1 MARHFL
7 WRGAFAVVV
16 LLLVTMVAFF
26 IIELPPGD
34 YVTDLVAQ
42 LRSSGAQVTL
52 EMEAALRHQYGVDR
66 PVYVRYLLWMGKM
79 IRGEMGLSYEWRRPV
94 RDLIA
99 ERLPLS
105 IMISI
110 LTLIVT
116 YAIAIPIGIYSATR
130 QYSWGDYAATVLGYA
145 GVSVPSFLLALILML
160 AAQKWFGL
168 SIGGL
173 FTFENKFAPWSWG
186 KFLDL
191 LTHLPIPLLVIGL
204 SGTAGVIRVM
214 RGVLLDELQKQY
226 VMTAR
231 AKGVDEQ
238 RLLFKYPVRIALNPI
253 ISGIGGVFPEL
264 VSGTV
269 ITAIV
274 LNLPT
279 VGPLL
284 FNALTQED
292 MQLAASIVMVLSVL
306 TIIGVFVSDM
316 MLLWLDPRIR
326 FGSEKATA

>member
-1 MARHFL
+1 VARHFL

-16 LLLVTMVAFF
+16 LLLVTVVAFF

-34 YVTDLVAQ
+34 YVTDLVAR

-66 PVYVRYLLWMGKM
+66 PIHVRYLLWMGKM

-94 RDLIA
+94 RDLIG

-130 QYSWGDYAATVLGYA
+130 QYSWGDYTATVLGYA

-231 AKGVDEQ
+231 AKGVAEQ

-253 ISGIGGVFPEL
+253 VSTVSFILPAI
-264 VSGTV
+264 VSGETIV
-269 ITAIV
+269 AIV
-274 LNLPT
+274 MSLDT
-279 VGPLL
+279 MGPLL
-284 FNALTQED
+284 FSALITQD
-292 MQLAASIVMVLSVL
+292 TFLAASGVMVLSFLTVL
-306 TIIGVFVSDM
+306 GAIVADA
-316 MLLWLDPRIR
+316 LLVWVDPRIR
-326 FGSEKATA
+326 LEGKTA

>member
-1 MARHFL
+1 MAQHFL
-7 WRGAFAVVV
+7 WRGVFATVV
-16 LLLVTMVAFF
+16 LLLVTVVAFF

-34 YVTDLVAQ
+34 YVTDLVAR

-66 PVYVRYLLWMGKM
+66 PIYVRYLLWIGKI
-79 IRGEMGLSYEWRRPV
+79 IRGDMGLSYEWRRPV

-105 IMISI
+105 IAISI

-130 QYSWGDYAATVLGYA
+130 QYSWGDYTVTVLGYA
-145 GVSVPSFLLALILML
+145 GVSVPSFLLALMLML
-160 AAQKWFGL
+160 AAQKWLGL

-173 FTFENKFAPWSWG
+173 FTFDNKFAPWSWG

-191 LTHLPIPLLVIGL
+191 LAHLPIPLLVIGL

-231 AKGVDEQ
+231 AKGVAEP

-253 ISGIGGVFPEL
+253 VSTVSFILPAI
-264 VSGTV
+264 VSGETIV
-269 ITAIV
+269 AIV
-274 LNLPT
+274 MSLDT
-279 VGPLL
+279 MGPLL
-284 FNALTQED
+284 FSALITQD
-292 MQLAASIVMVLSVL
+292 TFLAASGVMVLSFLTVL
-306 TIIGVFVSDM
+306 GAILADA
-316 MLLWLDPRIR
+316 MLLWIDPRIR
-326 FGSEKATA
+326 LEGNPA

>member
-7 WRGAFAVVV
+7 WRGVFAVVV
-16 LLLVTMVAFF
+16 LLLVTVVAFF

-34 YVTDLVAQ
+34 YVTDLVAR

-116 YAIAIPIGIYSATR
+116 YGIAIQIGIYSATL
-130 QYSWGDYAATVLGYA
+130 QCSWGDYPATVLGYT

-160 AAQKWFGL
+160 AAQKWFGF
-168 SIGGL
+168 SIGGHQRQHRPA
-173 FTFENKFAPWSWG
+173 E
-186 KFLDL
+186 
-191 LTHLPIPLLVIGL
+191 
-204 SGTAGVIRVM
+204 RV
-214 RGVLLDELQKQY
+214 
-226 VMTAR
+226 
-231 AKGVDEQ
+231 
-238 RLLFKYPVRIALNPI
+238 P
-253 ISGIGGVFPEL
+253 
-264 VSGTV
+264 
-269 ITAIV
+269 
-274 LNLPT
+274 
-279 VGPLL
+279 
-284 FNALTQED
+284 
-292 MQLAASIVMVLSVL
+292 QL
-306 TIIGVFVSDM
+306 
-316 MLLWLDPRIR
+316 
-326 FGSEKATA
+326 

>member
-7 WRGAFAVVV
+7 WRGVFAVVV
-16 LLLVTMVAFF
+16 LLLVTVVAFF

-34 YVTDLVAQ
+34 YVTDLVAR

-116 YAIAIPIGIYSATR
+116 YAIAIPIGIFSATR
-130 QYSWGDYAATVLGYA
+130 QYSWGDYTATVLGYA

-253 ISGIGGVFPEL
+253 VSTVSFILPAI
-264 VSGTV
+264 VSGETIV
-269 ITAIV
+269 AIV
-274 LNLPT
+274 MSLET
-279 VGPLL
+279 MGPLL
-284 FNALTQED
+284 FSALITQD
-292 MQLAASIVMVLSVL
+292 TFLAASGVMVLSFLTVL
-306 TIIGVFVSDM
+306 GAILADA
-316 MLLWLDPRIR
+316 LLVWVDPRIR
-326 FGSEKATA
+326 LESKSA

>member
-7 WRGAFAVVV
+7 WRGVFAVVV
-16 LLLVTMVAFF
+16 LLLVTVVAFF

-34 YVTDLVAQ
+34 YVTDLVAR

-130 QYSWGDYAATVLGYA
+130 QYSWGDYTATVLGYA

-186 KFLDL
+186 KFVDL

-253 ISGIGGVFPEL
+253 VSTVSFILPAI
-264 VSGTV
+264 VSGETIV
-269 ITAIV
+269 AIV
-274 LNLPT
+274 MSLET
-279 VGPLL
+279 MGPLL
-284 FNALTQED
+284 FSALITQD
-292 MQLAASIVMVLSVL
+292 TFLAASGVMVLSFLTVL
-306 TIIGVFVSDM
+306 GAILADA
-316 MLLWLDPRIR
+316 LLVWVDPRIR
-326 FGSEKATA
+326 LEGKTA

>member
-7 WRGAFAVVV
+7 WRGVFAVVV
-16 LLLVTMVAFF
+16 LLLVTVVAFF

-34 YVTDLVAQ
+34 YVTDLVAR

-66 PVYVRYLLWMGKM
+66 PVYVRYLRWMGKM
-79 IRGEMGLSYEWRRPV
+79 VRGEMGLSYEWRRPV

-116 YAIAIPIGIYSATR
+116 YAVAIPIGIYSATR
-130 QYSWGDYAATVLGYA
+130 QYSWGDYTATVLGYA

-253 ISGIGGVFPEL
+253 VSTVSFVLPAI
-264 VSGTV
+264 VSGETIV
-269 ITAIV
+269 AIV
-274 LNLPT
+274 MSLET
-279 VGPLL
+279 MGPLL
-284 FNALTQED
+284 FSALITQD
-292 MQLAASIVMVLSVL
+292 TFLAASGVMVLSFLTVL
-306 TIIGVFVSDM
+306 GAIVADA
-316 MLLWLDPRIR
+316 LLVWVDPRIR
-326 FGSEKATA
+326 LEGKSA

>member
-7 WRGAFAVVV
+7 WRGVFAVVV

-34 YVTDLVAQ
+34 YVTDLVAR

-253 ISGIGGVFPEL
+253 VSTVSFVLPAI
-264 VSGTV
+264 VSGETIV
-269 ITAIV
+269 AIV
-274 LNLPT
+274 MSLET
-279 VGPLL
+279 MGPLL
-284 FNALTQED
+284 FSALITQD
-292 MQLAASIVMVLSVL
+292 TFLAASGVMALSFLTVLGAIL
-306 TIIGVFVSDM
+306 ADA
-316 MLLWLDPRIR
+316 LLVWVDPRIR
-326 FGSEKATA
+326 LEGKSA

>member
-7 WRGAFAVVV
+7 WRGLFAVVV
-16 LLLVTMVAFF
+16 LLLVTVVAFF

-34 YVTDLVAQ
+34 YVTDLVAR
-42 LRSSGAQVTL
+42 LRSSGAQVPL

-66 PVYVRYLLWMGKM
+66 PVYVRYLLWMSKM
-79 IRGEMGLSYEWRRPV
+79 IRGDMGLSYEWRRPV

-105 IMISI
+105 ITISI
-110 LTLIVT
+110 LTLIIT

-130 QYSWGDYAATVLGYA
+130 QYSWGDYTATVLGYA
-145 GVSVPSFLLALILML
+145 GVSVPSFLLALMLML

-173 FTFENKFAPWSWG
+173 FTFDNKFAPWSWG

-253 ISGIGGVFPEL
+253 VSTVSFILPAI
-264 VSGTV
+264 VSGETIV
-269 ITAIV
+269 AIV
-274 LNLPT
+274 MSLET
-279 VGPLL
+279 MGPLL
-284 FNALTQED
+284 FSALITQD
-292 MQLAASIVMVLSVL
+292 TFLAASGVMVLSFLTVL
-306 TIIGVFVSDM
+306 GAILADA
-316 MLLWLDPRIR
+316 LLVWVDPRIR
-326 FGSEKATA
+326 LEGNSA

>member
-1 MARHFL
+1 VARHFL
-7 WRGAFAVVV
+7 WRGVFAVVV
-16 LLLVTMVAFF
+16 LLLVTVVAFF
-26 IIELPPGD
+26 IVELPPGD
-34 YVTDLVAQ
+34 YVTDLVAR

-130 QYSWGDYAATVLGYA
+130 QYSWGDYTATVLGYA

-253 ISGIGGVFPEL
+253 VSTVSFILPAI
-264 VSGTV
+264 VSGETIV
-269 ITAIV
+269 AIV
-274 LNLPT
+274 MSLET
-279 VGPLL
+279 MGPLL
-284 FNALTQED
+284 FSALITQD
-292 MQLAASIVMVLSVL
+292 TFLAASGVMVLSFLTVL
-306 TIIGVFVSDM
+306 GAIVADA
-316 MLLWLDPRIR
+316 LLVWVDPRIR
-326 FGSEKATA
+326 LEGKTA

>member
-16 LLLVTMVAFF
+16 LLLVTVVAFF

-34 YVTDLVAQ
+34 YVTDLVAR

-66 PVYVRYLLWMGKM
+66 PIHVRYLLWMGKM

-130 QYSWGDYAATVLGYA
+130 QYSWGDYTATVLGYA

-253 ISGIGGVFPEL
+253 VSTVSFILPAI
-264 VSGTV
+264 VSGETIV
-269 ITAIV
+269 AIV
-274 LNLPT
+274 MSLDT
-279 VGPLL
+279 MGPLL
-284 FNALTQED
+284 FSALITQD
-292 MQLAASIVMVLSVL
+292 TFLAASGVMVLSFLTVL
-306 TIIGVFVSDM
+306 GAIVADA
-316 MLLWLDPRIR
+316 LLVWVDPRIR
-326 FGSEKATA
+326 LEGKSA

>member
-7 WRGAFAVVV
+7 WRGVFAVVV
-16 LLLVTMVAFF
+16 LLLVTVVAFF
-26 IIELPPGD
+26 IVELPPGD
-34 YVTDLVAQ
+34 YVTDLVAR

-130 QYSWGDYAATVLGYA
+130 QYSWGDYTATVLGYA

-238 RLLFKYPVRIALNPI
+238 QLLFKYPVRIALNPI
-253 ISGIGGVFPEL
+253 VSTVSFILPAI
-264 VSGTV
+264 VSGETIV
-269 ITAIV
+269 AIV
-274 LNLPT
+274 MSLET
-279 VGPLL
+279 MGPLL
-284 FNALTQED
+284 FSALITQD
-292 MQLAASIVMVLSVL
+292 TFLAASGVMVLSFLTVL
-306 TIIGVFVSDM
+306 GAIVADA
-316 MLLWLDPRIR
+316 LLVWVDPRIR
-326 FGSEKATA
+326 LEGKTA

>member
-7 WRGAFAVVV
+7 WRGVFAVVV
-16 LLLVTMVAFF
+16 LLLVTVVAFF

-34 YVTDLVAQ
+34 YVTDLVAR

-66 PVYVRYLLWMGKM
+66 PVYVRYLLWMGKV

-130 QYSWGDYAATVLGYA
+130 QYSWGDYTATVLGYA

-253 ISGIGGVFPEL
+253 VSTVSFILPAI
-264 VSGTV
+264 VSGETIV
-269 ITAIV
+269 AIV
-274 LNLPT
+274 MSLET
-279 VGPLL
+279 MGPLL
-284 FNALTQED
+284 FSALITQD
-292 MQLAASIVMVLSVL
+292 TFLAASGVMVLSFLTVL
-306 TIIGVFVSDM
+306 GAIVADA
-316 MLLWLDPRIR
+316 LLVWVDPRIR
-326 FGSEKATA
+326 LEGKTA

>member
-16 LLLVTMVAFF
+16 LLLVTVVAFC

-34 YVTDLVAQ
+34 YVTDLVAR

-66 PVYVRYLLWMGKM
+66 PIHVRYLLWMGKM

-116 YAIAIPIGIYSATR
+116 YGIAIPIGIYSATR
-130 QYSWGDYAATVLGYA
+130 QYSWGDYTATVLGYA

-253 ISGIGGVFPEL
+253 VSTVSFILPAI
-264 VSGTV
+264 VSGETIV
-269 ITAIV
+269 AIV
-274 LNLPT
+274 MSLDT
-279 VGPLL
+279 MGPLL
-284 FNALTQED
+284 FSALITQD
-292 MQLAASIVMVLSVL
+292 TFLAASGVMVLSFLTVL
-306 TIIGVFVSDM
+306 GAIVADA
-316 MLLWLDPRIR
+316 LLVWVDPRIR
-326 FGSEKATA
+326 LEGKTT

>member
-7 WRGAFAVVV
+7 WRGVFAVVV
-16 LLLVTMVAFF
+16 LLLVTVVAFF

-34 YVTDLVAQ
+34 YVTDLVSQ

-130 QYSWGDYAATVLGYA
+130 QYSWGDYTATVLGYA

-191 LTHLPIPLLVIGL
+191 LTHLPIPVLVIGL

-253 ISGIGGVFPEL
+253 VSTVSFILPAI
-264 VSGTV
+264 VSGETIV
-269 ITAIV
+269 AIV
-274 LNLPT
+274 MSLDT
-279 VGPLL
+279 MGPLL
-284 FNALTQED
+284 FSALITQD
-292 MQLAASIVMVLSVL
+292 TFLAASGVMVLSFLTVL
-306 TIIGVFVSDM
+306 GAIVADA
-316 MLLWLDPRIR
+316 LLVWVDPRIR
-326 FGSEKATA
+326 LEGKTA

>member
-7 WRGAFAVVV
+7 WRGVFAVVV
-16 LLLVTMVAFF
+16 LLLVTVVAFF

-34 YVTDLVAQ
+34 YVTDLVSQ

-66 PVYVRYLLWMGKM
+66 PVHVRYLLWMGKM
-79 IRGEMGLSYEWRRPV
+79 VRGEMGLSYEWRRPV

-130 QYSWGDYAATVLGYA
+130 QYSWGDYTATVLGYA

-191 LTHLPIPLLVIGL
+191 LTHLPIPVLVIGL

-253 ISGIGGVFPEL
+253 VSTVSFILPAI
-264 VSGTV
+264 VSGETIV
-269 ITAIV
+269 AIV
-274 LNLPT
+274 MSLDT
-279 VGPLL
+279 MGPLL
-284 FNALTQED
+284 FSALITQD
-292 MQLAASIVMVLSVL
+292 TFLAASGVMVLSFLTVL
-306 TIIGVFVSDM
+306 GAIVADA
-316 MLLWLDPRIR
+316 LLVWVDPRIR
-326 FGSEKATA
+326 LEGKTA

>member
-1 MARHFL
+1 M
-7 WRGAFAVVV
+7 VV
-16 LLLVTMVAFF
+16 LLLVTVVAFF

-34 YVTDLVAQ
+34 YVTDLVSQ

-116 YAIAIPIGIYSATR
+116 YGIAIPIGIYSATR
-130 QYSWGDYAATVLGYA
+130 QYSWGDYTATVLGYA

-253 ISGIGGVFPEL
+253 VSTVSFILPAI
-264 VSGTV
+264 VSGETIV
-269 ITAIV
+269 AIV
-274 LNLPT
+274 MSLDT
-279 VGPLL
+279 MGPLL
-284 FNALTQED
+284 FSALITQD
-292 MQLAASIVMVLSVL
+292 TFLAASGVMVLSFLTVL
-306 TIIGVFVSDM
+306 GAIVADA
-316 MLLWLDPRIR
+316 LLVWVDPRIR
-326 FGSEKATA
+326 LEGKTT

>member
-7 WRGAFAVVV
+7 WRGVFAVVV
-16 LLLVTMVAFF
+16 LLLVTVVAFF

-34 YVTDLVAQ
+34 YVTDLVAR

-116 YAIAIPIGIYSATR
+116 YAIAIPIGIFSATR
-130 QYSWGDYAATVLGYA
+130 QYSWGDYTATVLGYA

-253 ISGIGGVFPEL
+253 VSTVSFILPAI
-264 VSGTV
+264 VSGETIV
-269 ITAIV
+269 AIV
-274 LNLPT
+274 MSLET
-279 VGPLL
+279 MGPLL
-284 FNALTQED
+284 FSALITQD
-292 MQLAASIVMVLSVL
+292 TFLAASGVMVLSFLTVL
-306 TIIGVFVSDM
+306 GAILADA
-316 MLLWLDPRIR
+316 LLVWVDPRIR
-326 FGSEKATA
+326 LEGKTA

>member
-7 WRGAFAVVV
+7 WRGLFAVVV
-16 LLLVTMVAFF
+16 LLLVTVVAFF

-34 YVTDLVAQ
+34 YVTDLVAR
-42 LRSSGAQVTL
+42 LRSSGAQVPL

-66 PVYVRYLLWMGKM
+66 PVYVRYLLWMSKM
-79 IRGEMGLSYEWRRPV
+79 IRGDMGLSYEWRRPV

-105 IMISI
+105 ITISI
-110 LTLIVT
+110 LTLIIT
-116 YAIAIPIGIYSATR
+116 YAIAIPIGIYAATR
-130 QYSWGDYAATVLGYA
+130 QYSWGDYTATVLGYA
-145 GVSVPSFLLALILML
+145 GVSVPSFLLALMLML

-173 FTFENKFAPWSWG
+173 FTFDNKFAPWSWG

-253 ISGIGGVFPEL
+253 VSTVSFILPAI
-264 VSGTV
+264 VSGETIV
-269 ITAIV
+269 AIV
-274 LNLPT
+274 MSLET
-279 VGPLL
+279 MGPLL
-284 FNALTQED
+284 FSALITQD
-292 MQLAASIVMVLSVL
+292 TFLAASGVMVLSFLTVL
-306 TIIGVFVSDM
+306 GAILADA
-316 MLLWLDPRIR
+316 LLVWVDPRIR
-326 FGSEKATA
+326 LEGNSA

>member
-7 WRGAFAVVV
+7 WRGVFALVV
-16 LLLVTMVAFF
+16 LLLVTVVAFF

-34 YVTDLVAQ
+34 YVTDLVAR

-130 QYSWGDYAATVLGYA
+130 QYSWGDYTATVLGYA

-191 LTHLPIPLLVIGL
+191 LSHLPIPLLVIGL

-253 ISGIGGVFPEL
+253 VSTVSFILPAI
-264 VSGTV
+264 VSGETIV
-269 ITAIV
+269 AIV
-274 LNLPT
+274 MSLDT
-279 VGPLL
+279 MGPLL
-284 FNALTQED
+284 FSALITQD
-292 MQLAASIVMVLSVL
+292 TFLAASGVMVLSFLTVL
-306 TIIGVFVSDM
+306 GAIVADA
-316 MLLWLDPRIR
+316 LLVWVDPRIR
-326 FGSEKATA
+326 LEGKTA

>member
-253 ISGIGGVFPEL
+253 VSTVSFILPAI
-264 VSGTV
+264 VSGETIV
-269 ITAIV
+269 AIV
-274 LNLPT
+274 MSLET
-279 VGPLL
+279 MGPLL
-284 FNALTQED
+284 FSALITQD
-292 MQLAASIVMVLSVL
+292 TFLAASGVMVLSFLTVL
-306 TIIGVFVSDM
+306 GAILADA
-316 MLLWLDPRIR
+316 LLVWVDPRIR
-326 FGSEKATA
+326 LEGKSA

>member
-7 WRGAFAVVV
+7 WRGVFAVVV
-16 LLLVTMVAFF
+16 LLLVTVVAFF
-26 IIELPPGD
+26 IVELPPGD
-34 YVTDLVAQ
+34 YVTDLVAR

-66 PVYVRYLLWMGKM
+66 PVYVRYLLWMSKM

-130 QYSWGDYAATVLGYA
+130 QYSWGDYTATVLGYA

-253 ISGIGGVFPEL
+253 VSTVSFILPAI
-264 VSGTV
+264 VSGETIV
-269 ITAIV
+269 AIV
-274 LNLPT
+274 MSLET
-279 VGPLL
+279 MGPLL
-284 FNALTQED
+284 FSALITQD
-292 MQLAASIVMVLSVL
+292 TFLAASGVMVLSFLTVL
-306 TIIGVFVSDM
+306 GAIVADA
-316 MLLWLDPRIR
+316 LLVWVDPRIR
-326 FGSEKATA
+326 LEGKTA

>member
-1 MARHFL
+1 M
-7 WRGAFAVVV
+7 VVR
-16 LLLVTMVAFF
+16 LLVTIVAFF

-34 YVTDLVAQ
+34 YVTDLVAR

-130 QYSWGDYAATVLGYA
+130 QYSWGDYTATVLGYA

-253 ISGIGGVFPEL
+253 VSTVSFILPAI
-264 VSGTV
+264 VSGETIV
-269 ITAIV
+269 AIV
-274 LNLPT
+274 MSLDT
-279 VGPLL
+279 MGPLL
-284 FNALTQED
+284 FSALITQD
-292 MQLAASIVMVLSVL
+292 TFLAASGVMVLSSLTVL
-306 TIIGVFVSDM
+306 GAIVADA
-316 MLLWLDPRIR
+316 LLVWVDPRIR
-326 FGSEKATA
+326 LEGRTA

>member
-7 WRGAFAVVV
+7 WRGVFAVVV

-253 ISGIGGVFPEL
+253 VSTVSFILPAI
-264 VSGTV
+264 VSGETIV
-269 ITAIV
+269 AIV
-274 LNLPT
+274 MSLET
-279 VGPLL
+279 MGPLL
-284 FNALTQED
+284 FSALITQD
-292 MQLAASIVMVLSVL
+292 TFLAASGVMVLSFLTVL
-306 TIIGVFVSDM
+306 GAILADA
-316 MLLWLDPRIR
+316 LLVWVDPRIR
-326 FGSEKATA
+326 LEGKSA

>member
-7 WRGAFAVVV
+7 WRGVFAVVV
-16 LLLVTMVAFF
+16 LLLVTVVAFF
-26 IIELPPGD
+26 IVELPPGD
-34 YVTDLVAQ
+34 YVTDLVAR

-79 IRGEMGLSYEWRRPV
+79 VRGEMGLSYEWRRPV

-130 QYSWGDYAATVLGYA
+130 QYSWGDYTATVLGYA

-226 VMTAR
+226 VMMAR
-231 AKGVDEQ
+231 AKGVDEP

-253 ISGIGGVFPEL
+253 VSTVSFILPAI
-264 VSGTV
+264 VSGETIV
-269 ITAIV
+269 AIV
-274 LNLPT
+274 MSLET
-279 VGPLL
+279 MGPLL
-284 FNALTQED
+284 FSALITQD
-292 MQLAASIVMVLSVL
+292 TFLAASGVMVLSFLTVL
-306 TIIGVFVSDM
+306 GAIVADA
-316 MLLWLDPRIR
+316 LLVWVDPRIR
-326 FGSEKATA
+326 LEGKTA

>member
-7 WRGAFAVVV
+7 WRGVFAVVV
-16 LLLVTMVAFF
+16 LLLVTVVAFF
-26 IIELPPGD
+26 IVELPPGD
-34 YVTDLVAQ
+34 YVTDLVAR

-130 QYSWGDYAATVLGYA
+130 QYSWGDYTATVLGYA

-253 ISGIGGVFPEL
+253 VSTVSFILPAI
-264 VSGTV
+264 VSGETIV
-269 ITAIV
+269 AIV
-274 LNLPT
+274 MSLET
-279 VGPLL
+279 MGPLL
-284 FNALTQED
+284 FSALITQD
-292 MQLAASIVMVLSVL
+292 TFLAASGVMVLSFLTVL
-306 TIIGVFVSDM
+306 GAIVADA
-316 MLLWLDPRIR
+316 LLVWVDPRIR
-326 FGSEKATA
+326 LEGKTA

>member
-16 LLLVTMVAFF
+16 LLLVTVVAFF

-34 YVTDLVAQ
+34 YVTDLVAR

-66 PVYVRYLLWMGKM
+66 PIHVRYLLWMGKM

-130 QYSWGDYAATVLGYA
+130 QYSWGDYTATVLGYA

-253 ISGIGGVFPEL
+253 VSTVSFILPAI
-264 VSGTV
+264 VSGETIV
-269 ITAIV
+269 AIV
-274 LNLPT
+274 MSLDT
-279 VGPLL
+279 MGPLL
-284 FNALTQED
+284 FSALITQD
-292 MQLAASIVMVLSVL
+292 TFLAASGVMVLSFLTVL
-306 TIIGVFVSDM
+306 GAIVADA
-316 MLLWLDPRIR
+316 LLVWVDPRIR
-326 FGSEKATA
+326 LEGKTA

>member
-1 MARHFL
+1 MARHIL
-7 WRGAFAVVV
+7 WRGVFAVVV
-16 LLLVTMVAFF
+16 LLLVTVVAFF

-34 YVTDLVAQ
+34 YVTDLVAR

-66 PVYVRYLLWMGKM
+66 PVYVRYLRWMGKM
-79 IRGEMGLSYEWRRPV
+79 VRGEMGLSYEWRRPV

-116 YAIAIPIGIYSATR
+116 YAVAIPIGIYSATR
-130 QYSWGDYAATVLGYA
+130 QYSWGDYTATVLGYA

-253 ISGIGGVFPEL
+253 VSTVSFVLPAI
-264 VSGTV
+264 VSGETIV
-269 ITAIV
+269 AIV
-274 LNLPT
+274 MSLET
-279 VGPLL
+279 MGPLL
-284 FNALTQED
+284 FSALITQD
-292 MQLAASIVMVLSVL
+292 TFLAASGVMVLSFLTVL
-306 TIIGVFVSDM
+306 GAIVADA
-316 MLLWLDPRIR
+316 LLVWVDPRIR
-326 FGSEKATA
+326 LEGKSA

>member
-7 WRGAFAVVV
+7 WRGVFAVVV
-16 LLLVTMVAFF
+16 LLLVTVVAFF

-34 YVTDLVAQ
+34 YVTDLVAR

-66 PVYVRYLLWMGKM
+66 PVHVRYLLWMGKM
-79 IRGEMGLSYEWRRPV
+79 VRGEMGLSYEWRRPV

-130 QYSWGDYAATVLGYA
+130 QYSWGDYTATVLGYA

-253 ISGIGGVFPEL
+253 VSTVSFILPAI
-264 VSGTV
+264 VSGETIV
-269 ITAIV
+269 AIV
-274 LNLPT
+274 MSLDT
-279 VGPLL
+279 MGPLL
-284 FNALTQED
+284 FSALITQD
-292 MQLAASIVMVLSVL
+292 TFLAASGVMVLSFLTVL
-306 TIIGVFVSDM
+306 GAIVADA
-316 MLLWLDPRIR
+316 LLVWVDPRIR
-326 FGSEKATA
+326 LEGKTA

>member
-7 WRGAFAVVV
+7 WRGVFAVVV
-16 LLLVTMVAFF
+16 VLLVTVVAFF

-34 YVTDLVAQ
+34 YVTDLVAR
-42 LRSSGAQVTL
+42 LRSSGAQVTP

-130 QYSWGDYAATVLGYA
+130 QYSWGDYTATVLGYA

-253 ISGIGGVFPEL
+253 VSTVSFILPAI
-264 VSGTV
+264 VSGETIV
-269 ITAIV
+269 AIV
-274 LNLPT
+274 MSLET
-279 VGPLL
+279 MGPLL
-284 FNALTQED
+284 FSALITQD
-292 MQLAASIVMVLSVL
+292 TFLAASGVMVLSFLTVL
-306 TIIGVFVSDM
+306 GAILADA
-316 MLLWLDPRIR
+316 LLVWVDPRIR
-326 FGSEKATA
+326 LEGKTA

>member
-7 WRGAFAVVV
+7 WRGVFAVVV
-16 LLLVTMVAFF
+16 LLLVTVVAFF

-34 YVTDLVAQ
+34 YVTDLVAR

-130 QYSWGDYAATVLGYA
+130 QYSWGDYTATVLGYA

-231 AKGVDEQ
+231 AKGVDEP

-253 ISGIGGVFPEL
+253 VSTVSFILPAI
-264 VSGTV
+264 VSGETIV
-269 ITAIV
+269 AIV
-274 LNLPT
+274 MSLET
-279 VGPLL
+279 MGPLL
-284 FNALTQED
+284 FSALITQD
-292 MQLAASIVMVLSVL
+292 TFLAASGVMVLSFLTVL
-306 TIIGVFVSDM
+306 GAIFADA
-316 MLLWLDPRIR
+316 LLVWVDPRIR
-326 FGSEKATA
+326 LEGKTA

>member
-7 WRGAFAVVV
+7 WRGLFAVVV
-16 LLLVTMVAFF
+16 LLLVTVVAFF

-34 YVTDLVAQ
+34 YVTDLVAR
-42 LRSSGAQVTL
+42 LRSAGAQVTL

-66 PVYVRYLLWMGKM
+66 PLYVRYLLWLGKI
-79 IRGEMGLSYEWRRPV
+79 IRGEMGLSYEWQRPV

-105 IMISI
+105 ITISI

-130 QYSWGDYAATVLGYA
+130 QYSWGDYTATVLGYA
-145 GVSVPSFLLALILML
+145 GVSVPSFLLALMLML

-173 FTFENKFAPWSWG
+173 FTFDNKFAPWSWA

-231 AKGVDEQ
+231 AKGVNEP

-253 ISGIGGVFPEL
+253 VSTVSFILPAI
-264 VSGTV
+264 VSGETIV
-269 ITAIV
+269 AIV
-274 LNLPT
+274 MSLDT
-279 VGPLL
+279 MGPLL
-284 FNALTQED
+284 FSALITQD
-292 MQLAASIVMVLSVL
+292 TFLAASGVMVLSFLTVL
-306 TIIGVFVSDM
+306 GAILADA
-316 MLLWLDPRIR
+316 MLLWIDPRIR
-326 FGSEKATA
+326 LEGNSR

>member
-1 MARHFL
+1 MGRHFL
-7 WRGAFAVVV
+7 WRGVFAVVV
-16 LLLVTMVAFF
+16 LLLVTVVAFF

-34 YVTDLVAQ
+34 YVTDLVAR

-66 PVYVRYLLWMGKM
+66 PVYIRYLLWMGKM

-105 IMISI
+105 ITISI

-116 YAIAIPIGIYSATR
+116 YTIAIPIGIYSATR
-130 QYSWGDYAATVLGYA
+130 QYSWGDYTATVLGYA
-145 GVSVPSFLLALILML
+145 GVSVPSFLLALVLML
-160 AAQKWFGL
+160 VAQKWFGL

-173 FTFENKFAPWSWG
+173 FTFDNKFAPWSWG

-253 ISGIGGVFPEL
+253 VSTVSFILPAI
-264 VSGTV
+264 VSGETIV
-269 ITAIV
+269 AIV
-274 LNLPT
+274 MSLDT
-279 VGPLL
+279 MGPLL
-284 FNALTQED
+284 FSALITQD
-292 MQLAASIVMVLSVL
+292 TFLAASGVMVLSFLTVL
-306 TIIGVFVSDM
+306 GAIVADA
-316 MLLWLDPRIR
+316 LLVWVDPRIR
-326 FGSEKATA
+326 LEGKTA

>member
-7 WRGAFAVVV
+7 WRGVFAVVV
-16 LLLVTMVAFF
+16 LLLVTVVAFF

-34 YVTDLVAQ
+34 YVTDLVAR

-130 QYSWGDYAATVLGYA
+130 QYSWGDYTATVLGYA

-253 ISGIGGVFPEL
+253 VSTVSFILPAI
-264 VSGTV
+264 VSGETIV
-269 ITAIV
+269 AIV
-274 LNLPT
+274 MSLET
-279 VGPLL
+279 MGPLL
-284 FNALTQED
+284 FSALITQD
-292 MQLAASIVMVLSVL
+292 TFLAASGVMVLSFLTVL
-306 TIIGVFVSDM
+306 GAILADA
-316 MLLWLDPRIR
+316 LLVWVDPRIR
-326 FGSEKATA
+326 LEGKSA

>member
-7 WRGAFAVVV
+7 WRGVFAVVV
-16 LLLVTMVAFF
+16 LLLVTVVAFF

-34 YVTDLVAQ
+34 YVTDLVAR

-130 QYSWGDYAATVLGYA
+130 QYSWGDYTATVLGYA

-253 ISGIGGVFPEL
+253 VSTVSFILPAI
-264 VSGTV
+264 VSGETIV
-269 ITAIV
+269 AIV
-274 LNLPT
+274 MSLDT
-279 VGPLL
+279 MGPLL
-284 FNALTQED
+284 FSALITQD
-292 MQLAASIVMVLSVL
+292 TFLAASGVMVLSFLTVL
-306 TIIGVFVSDM
+306 GAIVADA
-316 MLLWLDPRIR
+316 LLVWVDPRIR
-326 FGSEKATA
+326 LEGKTA

>member
-1 MARHFL
+1 MTRHFL
-7 WRGAFAVVV
+7 WRGVFAVVV
-16 LLLVTMVAFF
+16 LLLVTIVAFF

-34 YVTDLVAQ
+34 YVTDLVSQ

-130 QYSWGDYAATVLGYA
+130 QYSWGDYTATVLGYA

-253 ISGIGGVFPEL
+253 VSTVSFILPAI
-264 VSGTV
+264 VSGETIV
-269 ITAIV
+269 AIV
-274 LNLPT
+274 MSLET
-279 VGPLL
+279 MGPLL
-284 FNALTQED
+284 FSALITQD
-292 MQLAASIVMVLSVL
+292 TFLAASGVMVLSFLTVL
-306 TIIGVFVSDM
+306 GAIVADA
-316 MLLWLDPRIR
+316 LLVWVDPRIR
-326 FGSEKATA
+326 LEGKSA

>member
-7 WRGAFAVVV
+7 WRGLFAVVV
-16 LLLVTMVAFF
+16 LLLVTVVAFF

-34 YVTDLVAQ
+34 YVTDLVAR
-42 LRSSGAQVTL
+42 LRSAGAQVTL

-66 PVYVRYLLWMGKM
+66 PLYVRYLLWLGK
-79 IRGEMGLSYEWRRPV
+79 IVRGEMGLSYEWQRPV

-105 IMISI
+105 ITISI

-130 QYSWGDYAATVLGYA
+130 QYSWGDYTATVLGYA
-145 GVSVPSFLLALILML
+145 GVSVPSFLLALMLML

-173 FTFENKFAPWSWG
+173 FTFDNKFAPWSWA

-231 AKGVDEQ
+231 AKGVNEP

-253 ISGIGGVFPEL
+253 VSTVSFILPAI
-264 VSGTV
+264 VSGETIV
-269 ITAIV
+269 AIV
-274 LNLPT
+274 MSLDT
-279 VGPLL
+279 MGPLL
-284 FNALTQED
+284 FSALITQD
-292 MQLAASIVMVLSVL
+292 TFLAASGVMVLSFLTVL
-306 TIIGVFVSDM
+306 GAILADA
-316 MLLWLDPRIR
+316 MLLWIDPRIR
-326 FGSEKATA
+326 LEGNSR